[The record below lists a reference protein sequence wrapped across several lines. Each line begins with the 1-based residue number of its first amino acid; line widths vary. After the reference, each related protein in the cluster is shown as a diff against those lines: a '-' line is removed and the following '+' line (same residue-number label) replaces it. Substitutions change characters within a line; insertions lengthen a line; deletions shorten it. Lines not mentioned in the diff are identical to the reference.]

1 MLDPSEGANRF
12 DLVPTDN
19 PLERKWELQAATPA
33 DMADWIDALQQ
44 SRAASLA
51 SLGLAGAR
59 SLEAP
64 IMRQMPGGAR

>member
-51 SLGLAGAR
+51 SLGLGQGH

-64 IMRQMPGGAR
+64 TIRQMPGGAR